1 MLTISTDYN
10 ICSKQLYSLSLSL
23 STIGSFHLYDT
34 NHDGYITREEMEA
47 IVDSIYKMV
56 GQMVEFSEDEDTP
69 QKRVD
74 KIFDAMDTAS
84 CWPIQACYLIS
95 LKPYRFKI

>member
-1 MLTISTDYN
+1 MKINYYLPP
-10 ICSKQLYSLSLSL
+10 SLH
-23 STIGSFHLYDT
+23 TTTGSFHLYDS

-74 KIFDAMDTAS
+74 KIFDAMDTVS
-84 CWPIQACYLIS
+84 CRKITTLPFAHSNCIPIGDTSTKNYYA
-95 LKPYRFKI
+95 

>member
-1 MLTISTDYN
+1 
-10 ICSKQLYSLSLSL
+10 
-23 STIGSFHLYDT
+23 
-34 NHDGYITREEMEA
+34 MEA

-74 KIFDAMDTAS
+74 KIFDAMDTVS
-84 CWPIQACYLIS
+84 CRQMYTSML
-95 LKPYRFKI
+95 L